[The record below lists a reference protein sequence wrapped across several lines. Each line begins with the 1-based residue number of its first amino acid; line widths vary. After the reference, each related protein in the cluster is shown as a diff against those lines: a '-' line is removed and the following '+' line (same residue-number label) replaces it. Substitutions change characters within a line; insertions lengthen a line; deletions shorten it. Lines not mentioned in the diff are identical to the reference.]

1 MENNIKKS
9 YESKVIGV
17 DDKGIVVFAA
27 NAFNNED
34 AAHDISLNGS
44 FQNTIKN
51 DFARLKWFMNH
62 DQTKL
67 LGVVTNIEE
76 TPSYLQTTG
85 QLNMKKQISLDILSD
100 YQLYA
105 ENDKTLEH
113 SILVQALNRDK
124 QDPRKVIEWKLWEVS
139 TLTNWGCNMDT
150 PLLDLKSMTPNQAK
164 DHLELLLKGL
174 ETKRYTGERQK
185 TMEKGI
191 DLIKKA
197 LNGTMMV
204 QCPSCGLIFDYNG
217 VEEHTLESE
226 ITENVARYTRWLAD
240 GIAYE
245 EVQKLEPAIREQVQA
260 IISSKKSIEDVTS
273 YVRCPKCYGR
283 INRAHKLIEEEPIE
297 DAEEKGI
304 SEYNIINL
312 ITK

>member
-1 MENNIKKS
+1 MESNIKKS

-51 DFARLKWFMNH
+51 DFARLKWFLNH

-67 LGVVTNIEE
+67 LGVITNIEE
-76 TPSYLQTTG
+76 THQYLQATG

-139 TLTNWGCNMDT
+139 TLTNWGCNEDT

-197 LNGTMMV
+197 LTGTMMV

-226 ITENVARYTRWLAD
+226 ITENVARYTIWLAD

-260 IISSKKSIEDVTS
+260 IISSKKSIEDITS

-283 INRAHKLIEEEPIE
+283 INRTHKLIEEVE
-297 DAEEKGI
+297 DTEEKGI
-304 SEYNIINL
+304 SIDNIINL
-312 ITK
+312 IKK

>member
-204 QCPSCGLIFDYNG
+204 QCPGCGLIFDYNG

-260 IISSKKSIEDVTS
+260 IISSKKSIEDITS

-283 INRAHKLIEEEPIE
+283 INRTHKLIEEEPIE
-297 DAEEKGI
+297 DAEEKCI
-304 SEYNIINL
+304 SIDNIINL
-312 ITK
+312 IKK